1 MLLSGPKTGVVIT
14 MARNDSQKSRFEQAA
29 RELGVDLDEDKLK
42 EALRRMRDAP
52 PVAGDK
58 DEKKENPG
66 R

>member
-1 MLLSGPKTGVVIT
+1 

-58 DEKKENPG
+58 DEKKEKPG